1 MSTTATRL
9 ITLIMLLQRRPNQ
22 KASELA
28 EALHVSARTIQRYIA
43 MLDEMGIPVYSERG
57 PYGGY
62 SLVRGYR
69 MPPLVLTPQ
78 EAVAIYL
85 GTGLV
90 QQMWGRLYEDAA
102 QGALAK
108 LDNVLPE
115 EQRHEVAWARRTLIA
130 THMHR
135 ADQAPLVPL
144 LEKLRRATRERR
156 RLRMVYRS
164 RGRPE
169 PVEREADTYALVHR
183 WGWWYAV
190 GYCHL
195 REAVRTFR
203 VDRILELMLLDE
215 TFDVPAEFDVQEY
228 LATEPYTQP
237 GIEVRLWFAADAALA
252 ARDDQA
258 FWDAMDER
266 PDGSVVVTF
275 GVPSLEWAARQVLYY
290 GPLVAVMQPPELR
303 RLVGDQAQAIAALYA
318 DPPAVGDGPSAV
330 SRDRAGPKAVGL
342 GENDGRRGGGA
353 AG

>member
-22 KASELA
+22 KAAELA
-28 EALHVSARTIQRYIA
+28 DVLNVSVRTVQRYIA
-43 MLDEMGIPVYSERG
+43 MLDEMGIPVYSDRG
-57 PYGGY
+57 PHGGY

-115 EQRHEVAWARRTLIA
+115 EQRHEVAWAQRTLVA

-135 ADQAPLVPL
+135 ADQAPLVPV

-156 RLRMVYRS
+156 RVRMTYRS
-164 RGRPE
+164 RGRPGST
-169 PVEREADTYALVHR
+169 ERDASPYALVHR

-190 GYCHL
+190 AHCHL
-195 REAVRTFR
+195 RGAVRTFR
-203 VDRILELMLLDE
+203 VDRVIELMLLDE
-215 TFDVPAEFDVQEY
+215 TFDVPAAFDVQEY
-228 LATEPYTQP
+228 LATEPYTRP
-237 GIEVRLWFAADAALA
+237 DIEVQLRFGPEAALA

-258 FWDAMDER
+258 FWDTIAESD
-266 PDGSVVVTF
+266 DGSTMVAF
-275 GVPSLEWAARQVLYY
+275 RVPSLEWAARQVLYY
-290 GPLVAVMQPPELR
+290 GAQVTVVEPAELA
-303 RLVGDQAQAIAALYA
+303 RLVREEAQAIAALYPGSPGAEAGRAAHA
-318 DPPAVGDGPSAV
+318 DPAASSSAPEGVGDAEVYGE
-330 SRDRAGPKAVGL
+330 GL
-342 GENDGRRGGGA
+342 GV
-353 AG
+353 